1 MSNLQIQRWTAKE
14 VADWLRGLDD
24 CLHPYIQAFLGKGYA
39 GERLM
44 RLTPQDLD
52 DLKIT
57 KLGHQEVLL
66 EAVELLKSINY
77 DQPEENLQSVLLHLN
92 TKATNLKN
100 ELEKLLPAAEQA
112 AHIQSGSISLPAN
125 ILLRIADTVTAAKT
139 LISWLDRPPFCKGDD
154 DFQVVRREV
163 LQHALDITQS
173 VQRSIDIRAAVNT
186 IKTCSDELMQLTDS
200 TIKQATDPLVISP
213 TFIDEVT
220 IKKKHQDEELGL
232 FLKTSSIDGVH
243 FITGTKDQSAA
254 GVVGKVHS
262 GDEVLCVNY
271 QTVIAWEHKKV
282 IDLVKED
289 PMTVTL
295 TLRKRPKN
303 LSTSGQYQRSPQTS
317 FPIYGGRIRPPVQEK
332 THAQRSRKNSDP
344 TTLRVVMRERDE
356 PTPGPR
362 GAHSDNETTEPLDI
376 DSSFDDSRKIV
387 RRETAGASMMQLRRP
402 PGGSKS
408 NRHSDG
414 RPRSL
419 PEDIAEVI
427 TNTAVEDWL
436 RTPIT
441 GSPPS
446 SDSQQTPSPKADAT
460 TVVKKE
466 DEKKKKSVRIN
477 TNNNTETSYDN
488 DRKLSSVST
497 ISSMSQTSQASQMSQ
512 FSPSSNSTSV
522 PTYKTV
528 IMSDGQE
535 VNVPRRKKK
544 RRYTVNKHISCVD
557 LGPGEC
563 EGLLHLRKKQ
573 KRLGTYK
580 WSEMW
585 FVLKEYVLYYYERK
599 EDAKAKGVI
608 CLPGYKI
615 QEAPEIKKEFAF
627 KAVHDNT
634 QAVYLHG
641 ATQSDKL
648 KWIEKLGLAAILCN
662 ASPNRMRQSRIW
674 KEGLVKRAE
683 PEAVEDPSKPMP
695 NIDGFHDHS
704 DSEDEKSVKSE
715 DTSSERGSIP
725 SGEDQPDTPQR
736 PPLLKGQAFE
746 LSPTSPPY
754 SFNKHSPVTSP
765 TSRTSLSPPHH
776 NFSKYSNSATS
787 PTANQS
793 PFMRRLKGT
802 TSGSSPSTP
811 TNSPM
816 GSPTILKRMMTAIRR
831 RSETVLTFHPD
842 QFTDGEPKSPQ
853 KQMQRSVSSPE
864 FLEGSPEGDMLKHY
878 SSLKSSNVPVIGLD
892 RTKAARISRR
902 ESQKRADWY
911 RQQLQKTRTA
921 RNDKTLAKR
930 ALQQSL
936 MDRKDELQRI
946 EAFFKASIDHKN
958 LQEWKSQNEHIVTHT
973 IDRLNRKQPNDSPQT
988 RDSSSE
994 GASESASAGDVSI
1007 EGTPAEAL
1015 SSVEGLEQISGMARS
1030 SLVLSPGRPRAES
1043 ECSETSI

>member
-736 PPLLKGQAFE
+736 PPLLKDKSCDSEA
-746 LSPTSPPY
+746 STSSVPE
-754 SFNKHSPVTSP
+754 TS
-765 TSRTSLSPPHH
+765 SLP
-776 NFSKYSNSATS
+776 
-787 PTANQS
+787 
-793 PFMRRLKGT
+793 GT
-802 TSGSSPSTP
+802 
-811 TNSPM
+811 
-816 GSPTILKRMMTAIRR
+816 
-831 RSETVLTFHPD
+831 
-842 QFTDGEPKSPQ
+842 
-853 KQMQRSVSSPE
+853 PE
-864 FLEGSPEGDMLKHY
+864 FRRKDVFREQIRSFKKAKVGLTGLERSTSMKHKGFY
-878 SSLKSSNVPVIGLD
+878 
-892 RTKAARISRR
+892 
-902 ESQKRADWY
+902 Q
-911 RQQLQKTRTA
+911 QQLTVA
-921 RNDKTLAKR
+921 RKEQNERVEKVLEKR
-930 ALQQSL
+930 ALERTL
-936 MDRKDELQRI
+936 TDRKDELQRI